1 MRNQDLDL
9 ELQRLRT
16 LIEQTSNATSDLNL
30 MSHWGRYLCVMVA
43 GFLEQSIQT
52 IYQDFANRSAEDPRV
67 ARYVSRR
74 LRRVRNPNA
83 EEFLQT
89 AGHFDNQWRLNLQD
103 FFSGDARP
111 KEAINSIMS
120 LRNNIAHGGNASI
133 APNTVRDYLE
143 RSVQVLELI
152 EDQCHD

>member
-1 MRNQDLDL
+1 MRNEDLDL

-16 LIEQTSNATSDLNL
+16 LIEQGSNATTDLNIV
-30 MSHWGRYLCVMVA
+30 SHWGRYLCIMAA

-52 IYQDFANRSAEDPRV
+52 IYQDFANRSAPPRV

-89 AGHFDNQWRLNLQD
+89 AGHFDNQWRLDLQE
-103 FFSGDARP
+103 FFSRDARP

-120 LRNNIAHGGNASI
+120 LRNNIAHGGSASI
-133 APNTVRDYLE
+133 APHTVRDYLE
-143 RSVQVLELI
+143 QSVQVLEFI
-152 EDQCHD
+152 EDQCYD

>member
-16 LIEQTSNATSDLNL
+16 LIDQASNATSDLSL
-30 MSHWGRYLCVMVA
+30 ISHWGRYLCVMVA
-43 GFLEQSIQT
+43 GFLEQGLQT
-52 IYQDFANRSAEDPRV
+52 VYQDFANRSSDPRV

-89 AGHFDNQWRLNLQD
+89 AGHFDNQWRLELQD
-103 FFSGDARP
+103 LFSRDARP

-133 APNTVRDYLE
+133 APKTVQDYLE
-143 RSVQVLELI
+143 RSVQVLEFI